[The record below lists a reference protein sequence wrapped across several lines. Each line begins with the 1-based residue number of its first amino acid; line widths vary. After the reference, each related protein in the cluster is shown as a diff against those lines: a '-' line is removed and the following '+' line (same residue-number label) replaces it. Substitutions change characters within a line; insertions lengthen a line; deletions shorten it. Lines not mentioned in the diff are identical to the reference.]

1 MMQNKFLKTLC
12 EYLVI
17 TFATFVFT
25 VSWEAFMIPNQ
36 MSAGGMMG
44 ICTIVE
50 FATGGAIKAS
60 FSFFVIN
67 AFLILLAVFIFGI
80 GFGFKTIYCIVMS
93 SVFLWLVDDWTWLH
107 SLPGYF
113 LYVEDKTLVP
123 IIAGVFESMGIGLC
137 IKNGGST
144 GGTDIIALI
153 INKYWPVS
161 LSGVFF
167 ITDLIVVLAQLLL
180 RPGFGSYA
188 GDPKT
193 FNDVVYGLLEI
204 VTFAVT
210 IDLFTVGG
218 KAKMQLLIFSDRHE
232 EIADYI
238 CNTMERGVTL
248 LKSVGWYT
256 KKDRNVLLV
265 LLTRQEVSK
274 LSKVVNE
281 IDPKAFMSIGNTA
294 EVYGEGFEE
303 IKTGKVT
310 IRKKRD
316 DGSTKK

>member
-1 MMQNKFLKTLC
+1 MKKTKLFKLIW
-12 EYLVI
+12 EYIVI

-60 FSFFVIN
+60 LSFFAIN
-67 AFLILLAVFIFGI
+67 AVLILLAVMVFGF
-80 GFGFKTIYCIVMS
+80 GFGFKTIYCIIMS

-107 SLPGYF
+107 SIPGNF

-123 IIAGVFESMGIGLC
+123 IIAGIFEAMGLGLC
-137 IKNGGST
+137 IKKGGST

-153 INKYWPVS
+153 VNKYWPIS
-161 LSGVFF
+161 LSGIFF
-167 ITDLIVVLAQLLL
+167 IMDFVVVISQLLL

-188 GDPKT
+188 GEAKT
-193 FNDVVYGLLEI
+193 FNDVMYGIIEI
-204 VTFAVT
+204 VTFALT

-218 KAKMQLLIFSDRHE
+218 KAKMQLFIFSE
-232 EIADYI
+232 KYQQIADYV
-238 CNTMERGVTL
+238 CDTMERGVTL
-248 LKSVGWYT
+248 LHSMGWYT
-256 KKDRNVLLV
+256 KKEKNVLLI

-274 LSKVVNE
+274 LSKVIND
-281 IDPKAFMSIGNTA
+281 IDPKAFMSIGGA
-294 EVYGEGFEE
+294 SEVYGEGFTE
-303 IKTGKVT
+303 IKAGKLKLNAN
-310 IRKKRD
+310 KKSD
-316 DGSTKK
+316 